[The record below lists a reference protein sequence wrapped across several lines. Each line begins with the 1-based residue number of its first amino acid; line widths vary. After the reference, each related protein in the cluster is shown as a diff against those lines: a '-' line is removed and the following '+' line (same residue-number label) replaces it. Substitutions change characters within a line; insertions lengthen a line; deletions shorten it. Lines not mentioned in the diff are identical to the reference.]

1 MVGTETQ
8 TPKLPAPCGCG
19 GDRGSEPEQARG
31 GASRLSDVPEMLL
44 DFGST
49 RCRRVSRSSAT
60 EEGKGTACEPE
71 GTVFSNIWTYDR
83 VWWMLD
89 RNAAAPKDQPRQWK
103 AGSGSK
109 VSEDLSLSLLTQP

>member
-8 TPKLPAPCGCG
+8 TPKLPAPCDRG
-19 GDRGSEPEQARG
+19 GDRGREPERARG

-44 DFGST
+44 DFGS

-60 EEGKGTACEPE
+60 EEGRGTAYEPE
-71 GTVFSNIWTYDR
+71 GTVSSNIWTRDR

-89 RNAAAPKDQPRQWK
+89 GNAAAPKDQPRQWK